1 MATKKDLVEAYSFSR
16 RRLVT
21 AFVSG
26 APGGREVEPARPG
39 RTIVGGVALAVLLA
53 AGAAIAGV
61 FAPRTPTDWTRAGLI
76 VSKETGAA
84 YVILPDQGGET
95 AAGGA
100 AGGGSSSGQVKLRPV
115 INITSAKLILGADAE
130 PTLISQDTIDDQR
143 IGEDIGIL
151 GAPASVPST
160 DLLVESGWTACTADR
175 AGMAVRV
182 AAHPPVSPAP
192 GRQLLVRSE
201 GGLWLVAQAP
211 DDDTGAPGAYV
222 YRVPQQG
229 SGGNKQTDLLLLALR
244 AGVAADAPSVPREW
258 LDLFPRGG
266 DLDWS
271 SFDLRGVGYPAD
283 GAGDPGSGI
292 PAGSRV
298 GDVLTSS
305 AGSGLLT
312 ADGPITLDP
321 FALAV
326 YSHVETPGGGV
337 PQQRRVAQLPS
348 RTFASAP
355 YGGAHW
361 PADLLDPM
369 SGDVAPCAELD
380 AAHGRAPMARLTQAA
395 DPDPSSPG
403 IDPGRKVVA
412 VDPGRGAYVLS
423 GGWDD
428 TGHGAPYVIDAK
440 GRANPLSGAG
450 AAGQLGYDGFPV
462 PVVPDSWLDLLDA
475 GVELSTDAALCP
487 PAEPGTERSSCR

>member
-61 FAPRTPTDWTRAGLI
+61 FAPRTPTDWTQAGLI

-84 YVILPDQGGET
+84 YVILPDRDGEAPT
-95 AAGGA
+95 
-100 AGGGSSSGQVKLRPV
+100 SSDQVELRPV

-151 GAPASVPST
+151 GAPASVPGT

-175 AGMAVRV
+175 AGMDVRV
-182 AAHPPVSPAP
+182 AAHPPVSRAP
-192 GRQLLVRSE
+192 GRQLLVRSA
-201 GGLWLVAQAP
+201 GGLWLVAQPP
-211 DDDTGAPGAYV
+211 DGDAGAPGAYV

-229 SGGNKQTDLLLLALR
+229 SGGNKETDLLLLALH
-244 AGVAADAPSVPREW
+244 AGVAADAPQVPREW

-271 SFDLRGVGYPAD
+271 SFDLRGIGDRAD

-292 PAGSRV
+292 PAGAVV

-305 AGSGLLT
+305 AGSALLT

-326 YSHVETPGGGV
+326 YSHVETPIGV
-337 PQQRRVAQLPS
+337 RKPRQVDQLPS

-355 YGGAHW
+355 YEDARW
-361 PADLLDPM
+361 PTELLEPM
-369 SGDVAPCAELD
+369 SADVTPCAQLD
-380 AAHGRAPMARLTQAA
+380 AEHDRAPMARLAQAT
-395 DPDPSSPG
+395 DPDAAAG
-403 IDPGRKVVA
+403 IGPARKAVA

-428 TGHGAPYVIDAK
+428 TDHGAPYVIDAK

-450 AAGQLGYDGFPV
+450 AAGQLGYDGYPV
-462 PVVPDSWLDLLDA
+462 PVVPDSWLDLFDA